1 MATITM
7 TAKEL
12 KNRTGDAFRAVGRG
26 DRVVLTRRG
35 RPAAMMVPVAGVEA
49 GEDLLPFEEA
59 WAEIE
64 EALAASQPELGSVEE
79 VMAATRRRP

>member
-1 MATITM
+1 MATVTM

-12 KNRTGDAFRAVGRG
+12 KNRTGDAFRAIGRG

-35 RPAAMMVPVAGVEA
+35 RPAAMMVPVAGEV
-49 GEDLLPFEEA
+49 GEDLPPFEEA

-64 EALAASQPELGSVEE
+64 ETLAASPPEFETIDE
-79 VMAATRRRP
+79 AMAVTRGRR

>member
-12 KNRTGDAFRAVGRG
+12 KNRTGDAFRAIGRG

-35 RPAAMMVPVAGVEA
+35 RPAAVMVPLAGA
-49 GEDLLPFEEA
+49 DAEDELPPFAEA
-59 WAEIE
+59 WSEIE
-64 EALAASQPELGSVEE
+64 DALAASPPEHTSVEE
-79 VMAATRRRP
+79 AMAATRRRP